1 MKKDKNTKV
10 ETLKKIVKKFRDK
23 RNWEQFHDPKNL
35 AEAISI
41 EVGELEELFLWKEEN
56 EIKKLLKKDKEF
68 KKRVEDEFAD
78 IIIFSLNFANS
89 TNIDISSALRRKI
102 KKNAKK
108 YPVNKAKNKSTKYTE
123 L

>member
-41 EVGELEELFLWKEEN
+41 EVGELEELFLWKKEN
-56 EIKKLLKKDKEF
+56 
-68 KKRVEDEFAD
+68 KKRVKYEFED
-78 IIIFSLNFANS
+78 IIIFSLNFDNS

-108 YPVNKAKNKSTKYTE
+108 YPVNKAK
-123 L
+123 